1 MPNLIHRKVVIK
13 LRLGISGGPYL
24 PSPGIPG
31 SSREDPVKTRSY
43 ALATVALVSL
53 FPLAAPLRACCDDF
67 WSCAAAVATG
77 GLSCVVENLVNSI
90 KNLIQNVAKLVST
103 LASQAADVVNL
114 AKTELD
120 GAANDLRNLA
130 SQAESDFNNAAQTAG
145 NIVNEASRP
154 QVMAPA
160 ALGATVARVGS
171 AVRAGVQP
179 PGVRPAGAVPSQA
192 TAGGA
197 AGGHALVRFDPGVDH
212 QTLLDALRRAQ
223 QAVDGLRPDVFQPI
237 NQVRQFATQA
247 GQQVASA
254 ASSAANIAQ
263 SALLAPLQTLGNM
276 LTDLVNHPERI
287 FDPSKIVDDA
297 ITQITNQ
304 VVTTMTQVHD
314 AVMQQAKGTL
324 DLAQKPL
331 QDALDR
337 TSVAKKIVEAMQ
349 RLQQAKTSSAL
360 DALNAVVPRQK
371 VDVRMLVSQVASASH
386 ASGLV
391 ALNLG
396 QHRTMVMAPF
406 NRIAASRLTART
418 VGTQIGMKL
427 KGPWQE
433 FKRIQA
439 TPPTVDPATKSRVDA
454 DLARRFAGKSPAEA
468 AAEKQALLNE
478 ARVRFAKDPQTLR
491 KIETMLNGNA
501 IIQSHI
507 GPHGPGMLTQQQ

>member
-1 MPNLIHRKVVIK
+1 M
-13 LRLGISGGPYL
+13 
-24 PSPGIPG
+24 
-31 SSREDPVKTRSY
+31 KTRSY

-77 GLSCVVENLVNSI
+77 GLSCEVENLINSI

-103 LASQAADVVNL
+103 LASQTADVVNL

-130 SQAESDFNNAAQTAG
+130 SQAESDFNNAAQTAQS
-145 NIVNEASRP
+145 IVNEASRP
-154 QVMAPA
+154 QMLAPQA
-160 ALGATVARVGS
+160 VGAF
-171 AVRAGVQP
+171 AGVGAATSR
-179 PGVRPAGAVPSQA
+179 PGAGGTATSRPAPPQPIGGSSVNRV
-192 TAGGA
+192 GGA
-197 AGGHALVRFDPGVDH
+197 AAPVAAMR
-212 QTLLDALRRAQ
+212 LDLPVSPQEVLGALRRAQ
-223 QAVDGLRPDVFQPI
+223 QAVDGLRPDVLQPV

-247 GQQVASA
+247 GQQVAAA

-263 SALLAPLQTLGNM
+263 TALLAPLQTLGNM

-337 TSVAKKIVEAMQ
+337 ASVAKKIVDAMQ
-349 RLQQAKTSSAL
+349 RLQRARSKPAL
-360 DALNAVVPRQK
+360 DALNAVVPRQPM
-371 VDVRMLVSQVASASH
+371 DARMLVSQVAAATH
-386 ASGLV
+386 ASGIT

-396 QHRTMVMAPF
+396 QHHTMVLAPF
-406 NRIAASRLTART
+406 NRIAASRLTAQT
-418 VGTQIGMKL
+418 VGTQMGMKL
-427 KGPWQE
+427 KGPWLQ

-439 TPPTVDPATKSRVDA
+439 TPPTVDPATRSRVDA

-468 AAEKQALLNE
+468 VAEKQALLNE

-507 GPHGPGMLTQQQ
+507 GPHGPAVLTQQQ